1 MSFKLIAIRPLEG
14 CNPKVLKNLKENLTY
29 KFYNDY
35 QFYIG
40 DELITDSFCKETFD
54 KILFKSTVPENFF
67 NQGDDEEN
75 IKINISAIVGQN
87 GSGKSAIVELLV
99 ASIVKISLEI
109 DSTFIDPENLY
120 YTEDTEK
127 KNHLIEEFKKSV
139 RLDLSSIHAEIFFI
153 HKAPSIYRTS
163 SGIEKIRCIRIK
175 DDTIR
180 FLDYEQSGSHGIYIK
195 GVEYDI
201 HDYFNES
208 PLNGEGEV
216 KINFFK
222 DFFYTMIINYSHYG
236 YNTKESGEW
245 LKGVFHKNDG
255 YQLPVVINP
264 YREEGNID
272 INSEKYL
279 ASSRFLVNI
288 LQKKALR
295 AISEGKVVSH
305 ISIEVDKSKFSEWD
319 EKELRDLRIVN
330 TEEDKIDILEDLM
343 GVFFNDGKKK
353 SFKKTSGYYPFLRDY
368 ILLKLYKIT
377 NYKRYEKYKCGKDS
391 IFIWN
396 ENPKHFTLTGIN
408 NLTKYFYELDG
419 DTSHVTEKL
428 RQALFLLKDSY
439 LDDEEIFES
448 KSNESLISIDNL
460 FDKLNTSYASFL
472 KDKLIS
478 EQFLNPQFTTRH
490 SLPSLFKINYFFT
503 EKYSATNNFN
513 HFSSGEKQKLFS
525 IHSVIYHLRNLKSV
539 QEHHEGGTA
548 IYYKNV
554 NIIFDEIELYAHP
567 DFQRKFIYDF
577 LAALKVIN
585 HRYDDLNI
593 IFITHSPFILSDIP
607 KQNVLFL
614 NDGLPQLFERKNTFG
629 ANITDLFVDSFFYA
643 EALPNKL
650 LMGEFA
656 KHKINE
662 IIALI
667 RTKNIKKKYD
677 VRKIIDLIDEPLIKT
692 KLLEMYYD
700 VFDKDM
706 IEDLELKELER
717 LAEKYNKRIGDV

>member
-14 CNPKVLKNLKENLTY
+14 CNPKILKNLKENITY
-29 KFYNDY
+29 KLYNDY

-40 DELITDSFCKETFD
+40 DELITDFPRNESFD
-54 KILFKSTVPENFF
+54 KIRFESTVPENFF

-75 IKINISAIVGQN
+75 IKINISAIVGKN

-109 DSTFIDPENLY
+109 DSTFINPENLY

-127 KNHLIEEFKKSV
+127 KNRLIEQFKNSV

-153 HKAPSIYRTS
+153 HRAPSVYRTS
-163 SGIEKIRCIRIK
+163 TGMEKIRCIRIM
-175 DDTIR
+175 DNTIS
-180 FLDYEQSGSHGIYIK
+180 FIDYEQSGSGIFIK

-201 HDYFNES
+201 HDYFNNS
-208 PLNGEGEV
+208 PLNGDGEL

-222 DFFYTMIINYSHYG
+222 DFFYTMVINYSHYG

-288 LQKKALR
+288 LQKKELR
-295 AISEGKVVSH
+295 AICEGKVVSH
-305 ISIEVDKSKFSEWD
+305 ISIEVDKTKFSEWN
-319 EKELRDLRIVN
+319 EKMIRDLRIVN
-330 TEEDKIDILEDLM
+330 TEEEKTDILENLM
-343 GVFFNDGKKK
+343 GVFFNDGNKQ
-353 SFKKTSGYYPFLRDY
+353 SFKKDNKYYPFLRDY

-377 NYKRYEKYKCGKDS
+377 NYKRYEKYKSGKYS

-396 ENPKHFTLTGIN
+396 ENPKHFTLTGID
-408 NLTKYFYELDG
+408 NLAKYFNELEG
-419 DTSHVTEKL
+419 DTSHITEKL
-428 RQALFLLKDSY
+428 RQALFLLNGSY
-439 LDDEEIFES
+439 LDDEKIFES
-448 KSNESLISIDNL
+448 GSNENLISIDNL
-460 FDKLNTSYASFL
+460 FDKINTSYASLL

-490 SLPSLFKINYFFT
+490 SLPSLFKINYFFS
-503 EKYSATNNFN
+503 ENYSEANNFN
-513 HFSSGEKQKLFS
+513 HLSSGEKQKLFS

-548 IYYKNV
+548 IYYRST

-567 DFQRKFIYDF
+567 DFQRKFIFDF
-577 LAALKVIN
+577 LAALKAIN

-614 NDGLPQLFERKNTFG
+614 NDGLPQLIERKNTFG

-667 RTKNIKKKYD
+667 RAKNIDKKSD

-700 VFDKDM
+700 AFDQNM
-706 IEDLELKELER
+706 IEDMELKELDR
-717 LAEKYNKRIGDV
+717 LANKYNKKIGDV